1 MSMPS
6 SAARSPPDL
15 SMVLSPPLRPI
26 SWYPSVPICSFLMD
40 NRCETSDVNPNK
52 EDENHV
58 RDDNEDEFAEPT
70 PEQQSK
76 LFGFSAE
83 DIKGMI
89 FPSEPAAYNFYN
101 AYAKVHG
108 FSVRKDDIVRD
119 EDGLA
124 SCNML
129 CKIAA
134 KKPEH
139 FKLVKD
145 EIWKLSQMLDK
156 QGDQHTPRGASVD
169 DVGDP
174 DVIKSKGAPKK
185 KSSNRKFRKC
195 SICNTVGHNRTT
207 CPKRACAEDQPA
219 CNDHPSSSFGDSS
232 EYDHDVEGMSSDE
245 SLWKDNE
252 PTSTTEPQVNDTLG
266 SMSVSN
272 KSLSKVNEPM
282 SSTQERV
289 KDSRGS
295 MPISNESL
303 SKVNKPMS
311 STQGGVKDS
320 MKRKRSINGGSISTD
335 MKSDSVTHF
344 SNTKMKSTGP
354 IGVAKKDPT
363 VGVSLLTPK
372 QNLYPYGI
380 APPYG
385 IRPPYGIAPPYGIRP
400 PYGIAP
406 SWQGM
411 PLYPYGLAPLH
422 PQFPRVSVPNQIP
435 QLNFDIDSSYNSF
448 LAAISNPGT

>member
-1 MSMPS
+1 MRRDVSFPES
-6 SAARSPPDL
+6 LISKRWVKDAKSLYVSAAYKEESDSDR
-15 SMVLSPPLRPI
+15 M
-26 SWYPSVPICSFLMD
+26 FLA
-40 NRCETSDVNPNK
+40 R
-52 EDENHV
+52 
-58 RDDNEDEFAEPT
+58 
-70 PEQQSK
+70 
-76 LFGFSAE
+76 FGYLV
-83 DIKGMI
+83 
-89 FPSEPAAYNFYN
+89 AY
-101 AYAKVHG
+101 
-108 FSVRKDDIVRD
+108 
-119 EDGLA
+119 
-124 SCNML
+124 CNML

-139 FKLVKD
+139 FKLVKY

-232 EYDHDVEGMSSDE
+232 EYNHDVEGMSSDE

-252 PTSTTEPQVNDTLG
+252 PTSRTEPQVNDT
-266 SMSVSN
+266 
-272 KSLSKVNEPM
+272 
-282 SSTQERV
+282 
-289 KDSRGS
+289 
-295 MPISNESL
+295 
-303 SKVNKPMS
+303 
-311 STQGGVKDS
+311 
-320 MKRKRSINGGSISTD
+320 MKRKRSVNGGSISTD

-344 SNTKMKSTGP
+344 SNMKMKSTGP

-363 VGVSLLTPK
+363 VGVSLVTPK
-372 QNLYPYGI
+372 KNLYPYGI

-422 PQFPRVSVPNQIP
+422 PQFPRVPLSNQHVSGASNVGDGTSMCDLLNSVMNNGNGTSGNPRHSHT
-435 QLNFDIDSSYNSF
+435 DNS
-448 LAAISNPGT
+448 T